1 MIIYL
6 MIIYLMIKDFES
18 KIFKCTSDEEIIW
31 LYINLIF
38 FSCSKIKYEIIM
50 CLIFIERRIGI

>member
-1 MIIYL
+1 

-38 FSCSKIKYEIIM
+38 FSCFKIKYEIIM
-50 CLIFIERRIGI
+50 CLIFIERRTGI